1 MPSKSQVSQKI
12 NDNLPDNASPR
23 IRSAKHREVCD
34 LITDYATNI
43 IKMTSVTGVTITN
56 NAMAGREVGAIVI
69 DDYVKNTGFT
79 KNLSDNFLTFT
90 DGTQLISGQ
99 SITIMLA

>member
-99 SITIMLA
+99 SITIM